1 MNNQGM
7 ITYTGFDF
15 ESFNKICSEFAK
27 VFDAYS
33 PFGKDDNVTIIPKL
47 NKRGRKRKIQAED
60 CLGLVLAWTR
70 TRGSMTVL
78 QMNFGMTMTNLC
90 TYLRFGRRI
99 VVEVFQNDPMATI
112 RLPTESEIRGYM
124 EVIAEKHPHL
134 GTEKV
139 WCTVDGLKLMLE
151 QAPNIMIQEQF
162 YNGWTHDHY
171 VTNVLCFCPDGT
183 IPIAAFNMPGS
194 FHDSTVAEYG
204 GVYSKL
210 DAMYQKY
217 GGKCTADS
225 AFRER
230 SYPFLIK
237 SSQDPL
243 LARGDTRA
251 EVEHNVRIQL
261 EATSMRQAA
270 EWGMRAVQSS
280 FPRLKDRFVYE
291 EGGERQIVLHSMFL
305 LYNLRTRMVG
315 INQIRSFYMPFLTI
329 DGNEVFSGDS

>member
-1 MNNQGM
+1 MLCLQEHTRAAKKARRQSAKHSSYQKRFHQLLDDEAKRLRQRRLPRESLLHQHRSPWRKLYNSMNNQGM

-112 RLPTESEIRGYM
+112 RLPTASEIRGYM

-204 GVYSKL
+204 GVHSKL

-237 SSQDPL
+237 SLQDPL
-243 LARGDTRA
+243 LA
-251 EVEHNVRIQL
+251 
-261 EATSMRQAA
+261 
-270 EWGMRAVQSS
+270 
-280 FPRLKDRFVYE
+280 
-291 EGGERQIVLHSMFL
+291 
-305 LYNLRTRMVG
+305 
-315 INQIRSFYMPFLTI
+315 
-329 DGNEVFSGDS
+329 